1 MAEERSYP
9 SIVDASKP
17 NAGRIYDF
25 VLGGNHNFEVD
36 REAAQKV
43 IEQAP
48 AFPMVARLIRWFLG
62 ESVRRLAAEGC
73 TRFIDFASGL
83 PTKDHIHQVT
93 PADTKVIYSDID
105 PVTVA
110 YGQEILKDNHNAR
123 YMVCN
128 AGWPED
134 LLSSAV
140 VSELLGDDRK
150 VAIGFNGIAF
160 FLNDDEIDHA
170 MKSLYD
176 WVDPGSRLFIC
187 DSGFEGTV
195 ISPTL
200 EETLNIY
207 KRLGEP
213 FKLRTLDT
221 LKELIRPWKVRE
233 PGFRPLEDW
242 VDLKA
247 GVAERTH
254 QTDRL
259 VFQGA
264 ILEK

>member
-1 MAEERSYP
+1 MAEEKSYP

-36 REAAQKV
+36 REAALKLM
-43 IEQAP
+43 EQSP
-48 AFPMVARLIRWFLG
+48 LFPKVARLIRWFLG
-62 ESVRRLAAEGC
+62 ESVRRLAADGYS
-73 TRFIDFASGL
+73 RFIDFASGL

-93 PADTKVIYSDID
+93 PPETKVIYSDID
-105 PVTVA
+105 PVIVA
-110 YGQEILKDNHNAR
+110 YGQEILRENHNAR

-128 AGWPED
+128 AGRPED
-134 LLSSAV
+134 LLSSGM
-140 VSELLGDDRK
+140 VSELFGGDRK

-160 FLNDDEIDHA
+160 FLSNEEIDHA
-170 MKSLYD
+170 MKALYD
-176 WVDPGSRLFIC
+176 WVDPSSRLFLC

-207 KRLGEP
+207 RKLGQP
-213 FKLRTLDT
+213 FRLRTLDT
-221 LKELIRPWKVRE
+221 LKELIRPWR
-233 PGFRPLEDW
+233 PTGLGFRPLEEW
-242 VDLKA
+242 VDLK
-247 GVAERTH
+247 VSIAEGTLH
-254 QTDRL
+254 SDRL
-259 VFQGA
+259 LFQGA